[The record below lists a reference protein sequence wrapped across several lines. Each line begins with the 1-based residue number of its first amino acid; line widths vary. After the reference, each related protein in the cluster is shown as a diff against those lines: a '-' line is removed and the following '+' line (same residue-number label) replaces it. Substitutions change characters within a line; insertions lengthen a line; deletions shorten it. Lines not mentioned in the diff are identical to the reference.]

1 MHGSSYLCYDGN
13 EGVNIPSR
21 TFNVWMKIFIS
32 SLSLTAIFWS
42 LSWQNVKCM
51 VFAGMSVWVYG
62 YLWGPLETIICWV
75 LAGPWMCMCWEARA
89 LTIPGLWCLRPVV
102 LVHGNYRGI
111 AQCVCWIG
119 VCGLFGVL
127 LCCVRLC
134 EDLLCVGGCRWRVG
148 VRSHVSILWFGQ
160 LRLEYISSRK
170 MLF

>member
-1 MHGSSYLCYDGN
+1 MAKCEMY
-13 EGVNIPSR
+13 GVCGDECMG
-21 TFNVWMKIFIS
+21 VWLPMG
-32 SLSLTAIFWS
+32 TARNHNLLG
-42 LSWQNVKCM
+42 LSWAMDVHVLGGTCINHSRIM
-51 VFAGMSVWVYG
+51 MS
-62 YLWGPLETIICWV
+62 
-75 LAGPWMCMCWEARA
+75 LAGCVGSWQLQGYSTM
-89 LTIPGLWCLRPVV
+89 
-102 LVHGNYRGI
+102 
-111 AQCVCWIG
+111 CVCWIG